1 MKKETPMSLAVK
13 NNYRHLAE
21 TMFKGLKQRGHEP
34 FYAETAEEALAKV
47 LELIPAGASVGIP
60 GTVTIRELGAPEAL
74 AARGNR
80 VVHHW
85 DPSFTP
91 AQRDDARFEEMQC
104 DALLVSSN
112 AITKDGVLVNID
124 GSGNRVAAMCWSR
137 GDRIFVISM
146 NKVCPDIESA
156 IARVREQATPPNAL
170 RLGCKTPCALTG
182 CHQPQQP
189 VPRRAHHRAGAD
201 DARGQEIVCDPCR
214 RAARVLRWPVRIFR
228 SSSPAA
234 NW

>member
-137 GDRIFVISM
+137 GDRIFVVSM

-170 RLGCKTPCALTG
+170 RLGCKTPCAVTG
-182 CHQPQQP
+182 CHAKGGCLSPSSLC
-189 VPRRAHHRAGAD
+189 RAVLITEQAPTMPAGKKSYVILV
-201 DARGQEIVCDPCR
+201 GEP
-214 RAARVLRWPVRIFR
+214 LGY
-228 SSSPAA
+228 
-234 NW
+234 